1 MEYKV
6 VPIKGRQ
13 MMSPIKEQIV
23 SFNQTFGWSVE
34 QSEADFANEHSE
46 YYCLV
51 DKDVVLGYISLHH
64 VLDEVSIN
72 HVFIHTDYRKQGL
85 ASALVAFV
93 IEQLAY
99 RQVKHLFLEVR
110 AKNEVAIRL
119 YETSGFEL
127 LGRRKNYYQNPVED
141 ALIYQKKVG

>member
-23 SFNQTFGWSVE
+23 SFNQTFGWSAE
-34 QSEADFANEHSE
+34 QSEADFVNEHSE

-110 AKNEVAIRL
+110 SKNEAAIRL
-119 YETSGFEL
+119 YESSGFEL